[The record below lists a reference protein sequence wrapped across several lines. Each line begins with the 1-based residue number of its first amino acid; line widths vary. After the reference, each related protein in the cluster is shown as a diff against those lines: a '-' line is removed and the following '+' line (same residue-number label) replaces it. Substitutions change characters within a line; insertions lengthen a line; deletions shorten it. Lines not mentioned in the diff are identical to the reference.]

1 MTFYLFFPSEAE
13 LRSSS
18 SIRQKLSDRYRSRMM
33 FSRSSSGVLS
43 SGHRSS
49 GHLSSGEV
57 SRSTSKVES
66 LATRC
71 RWVAPESGTEDRM
84 SPQLSPRSLKEQEAR
99 ALSWP
104 TLQVPQERKL
114 DFGSRRPL
122 MSL

>member
-18 SIRQKLSDRYRSRMM
+18 SIRQKLSDRYRTRMM
-33 FSRSSSGVLS
+33 LSRSSSGVPS
-43 SGHRSS
+43 TGHRSS

-66 LATRC
+66 L
-71 RWVAPESGTEDRM
+71 DRM

-99 ALSWP
+99 VVSWP
-104 TLQVPQERKL
+104 TLQVPQVREL
-114 DFGSRRPL
+114 FHPSCGINL
-122 MSL
+122 FVL